1 MARRREPRHVA
12 AEFGRDHLGR
22 AAGDAGD
29 RVEPG
34 ERIGV
39 RGGARLDLAI
49 AHGDGAVEELDVAQ
63 EVVEEEAVVGRDAPG
78 ERLAEGGPLAA
89 QAPLGEVRQL
99 LRRALAGDPQEKVR
113 LDPKDPD
120 QSLEYFYQIRSNM
133 AHRGKAVI
141 QDHARVRHTLVMLRP
156 IFKSILTAAFSD
168 AARP

>member
-1 MARRREPRHVA
+1 RHVA

-63 EVVEEEAVVGRDAPG
+63 EMVEEEAVVGRDAPG
-78 ERLAEGGPLAA
+78 ERLAEGG
-89 QAPLGEVRQL
+89 
-99 LRRALAGDPQEKVR
+99 LRRRSPSSSRRASH
-113 LDPKDPD
+113 
-120 QSLEYFYQIRSNM
+120 SLSRTS
-133 AHRGKAVI
+133 V
-141 QDHARVRHTLVMLRP
+141 LRP
-156 IFKSILTAAFSD
+156 GTIFTCWALTRDSSK
-168 AARP
+168 RPSRML